1 MSKPDWRQSYQATIS
16 DEREALVALRH
27 RCIVGNVYRPIF
39 VGNET
44 YSAARL
50 TNDQI
55 ERICIRRAEQSVQ
68 TAINMHEANMA
79 HMKRRRGEAF

>member
-1 MSKPDWRQSYQATIS
+1 VSKPDWRQSYQATII
-16 DEREALVALRH
+16 DEREALVALRE
-27 RCIVGNVYRPIF
+27 RCVVGNVYRPIF
-39 VGNET
+39 VGSET
-44 YSAARL
+44 YSAASL

-68 TAINMHEANMA
+68 RAMTMHEANMA